1 MPGVL
6 GSRMTGGGFGESPS
20 SCQPALLRLLYKPDA
35 RSRPS
40 LSRCLGGCTVT
51 LVQKSAVEALD
62 RAIKAAYRAKY
73 NVEAT
78 TFFTVPGQGAGTVDL
93 HAREEPQ
100 RSTLMIIS
108 LSKTKGSAPL
118 TRLALSEG
126 GMSNGRSLLAALGV
140 TLQVSSW
147 SPLSLR
153 GR

>member
-1 MPGVL
+1 M
-6 GSRMTGGGFGESPS
+6 
-20 SCQPALLRLLYKPDA
+20 
-35 RSRPS
+35 
-40 LSRCLGGCTVT
+40 T

-108 LSKTKGSAPL
+108 LSKTKGNAPL
-118 TRLALSEG
+118 TRLALSEE
-126 GMSNGRSLLAALGV
+126 GMSNGRSPLAALGCNSAGVVVVAAV
-140 TLQVSSW
+140 TAGALILARRSGGMVGTYPSATLARSAKRDSRAWVTVVSVQGKK
-147 SPLSLR
+147 R
-153 GR
+153 